1 MIGFTPSIGL
11 VTKLRG
17 ARKLVD
23 RRRTGKTFYSFYI
36 YILVLVKFD
45 TVYAI
50 KMKSEGKLIIYIS
63 LLVVINVNLYFYVDI
78 VLGYGYFEQLIYYDA
93 RITFIRV
100 AICIIVDPLLRLR
113 LLSLNLNDKSNR
125 NNFIPTIKSFFRFYL
140 DLFVLPCSNYY
151 TRC

>member
-1 MIGFTPSIGL
+1 M
-11 VTKLRG
+11 
-17 ARKLVD
+17 
-23 RRRTGKTFYSFYI
+23 
-36 YILVLVKFD
+36 
-45 TVYAI
+45 
-50 KMKSEGKLIIYIS
+50 IIYIS

-113 LLSLNLNDKSNR
+113 LLLLNLNDKSNR

>member
-23 RRRTGKTFYSFYI
+23 RRRTGETFYSFYI

-113 LLSLNLNDKSNR
+113 LLSSVLNDKSNR

>member
-50 KMKSEGKLIIYIS
+50 KMKSE
-63 LLVVINVNLYFYVDI
+63 
-78 VLGYGYFEQLIYYDA
+78 
-93 RITFIRV
+93 
-100 AICIIVDPLLRLR
+100 LRE
-113 LLSLNLNDKSNR
+113 N
-125 NNFIPTIKSFFRFYL
+125 
-140 DLFVLPCSNYY
+140 
-151 TRC
+151 